1 MYVSSCM
8 LYLYS
13 RRRSTRRHPDGSP
26 SRLWSAAA
34 RRATDTR
41 RRAPVGTPTSSASTS
56 MSGGGDRPP
65 PALDFASFEFD
76 PALALRRDS
85 GAIPPRPRARAL
97 DTVRQCRK
105 LLPASS
111 EGASD
116 GAREASSR
124 GVRLGRDARSFAAQ
138 ARARQRAEK
147 FIEQRERFASGERV
161 FDRLANTKNA
171 RVGPLRVLRD
181 ARERRARVT
190 IVTRHARGVRG
201 VATAYVE
208 AFDKF
213 ANMVLTDVEETYTV
227 RTKTATEKRTTAKLD
242 HRTRHIQQVFLRGE
256 QVVSIS
262 VPSAVAARA
271 P

>member
-1 MYVSSCM
+1 M
-8 LYLYS
+8 LYLVLVLA
-13 RRRSTRRHPDGSP
+13 PVGD
-26 SRLWSAAA
+26 A
-34 RRATDTR
+34 RRDGRMARGTR
-41 RRAPVGTPTSSASTS
+41 RRAPAGTSTSRTSAS
-56 MSGGGDRPP
+56 MSRDDRPP

-76 PALALRRDS
+76 PALALRRDA
-85 GAIPPRPRARAL
+85 GAIPPRHRARAL

-111 EGASD
+111 EGASE
-116 GAREASSR
+116 GARDVSTR
-124 GVRLGRDARSFAAQ
+124 GARLGRDARSFAAQ
-138 ARARQRAEK
+138 ARARQRAGK
-147 FIEQRERFASGERV
+147 FIEQRERFARGERV

-171 RVGPLRVLRD
+171 REGPLRVLRE
-181 ARERRARVT
+181 ARERRSRVT

-213 ANMVLTDVEETYTV
+213 ANMLLTDVEETYTV

-262 VPSAVAARA
+262 VPSAV
-271 P
+271 

>member
-1 MYVSSCM
+1 M
-8 LYLYS
+8 LYLVLVLA
-13 RRRSTRRHPDGSP
+13 PVGD
-26 SRLWSAAA
+26 A
-34 RRATDTR
+34 RRDGRMARGTR
-41 RRAPVGTPTSSASTS
+41 RRAPAGTSTSRTSAS
-56 MSGGGDRPP
+56 MSGEERPP

-76 PALALRRDS
+76 PALALRRDA

-111 EGASD
+111 EGASG
-116 GAREASSR
+116 GARDASTR
-124 GVRLGRDARSFAAQ
+124 GARLGRDARSFASQ
-138 ARARQRAEK
+138 ARARQRAGK
-147 FIEQRERFASGERV
+147 FIEQRERFARGERV

-171 RVGPLRVLRD
+171 REGPLRVLRE
-181 ARERRARVT
+181 ARERRSRVT

-213 ANMVLTDVEETYTV
+213 ANMLLTDVEETYTV

-262 VPSAVAARA
+262 VPSAV
-271 P
+271 

>member
-1 MYVSSCM
+1 
-8 LYLYS
+8 
-13 RRRSTRRHPDGSP
+13 
-26 SRLWSAAA
+26 
-34 RRATDTR
+34 
-41 RRAPVGTPTSSASTS
+41 
-56 MSGGGDRPP
+56 MSGGGDLPP

-105 LLPASS
+105 LLPSSS

-116 GAREASSR
+116 GARDASSR
-124 GVRLGRDARSFAAQ
+124 GARLGRDAHSFAAQ

-147 FIEQRERFASGERV
+147 FIEQRERFAGGERV

-171 RVGPLRVLRD
+171 RDGPLRVLRD

>member
-1 MYVSSCM
+1 MNG
-8 LYLYS
+8 
-13 RRRSTRRHPDGSP
+13 D
-26 SRLWSAAA
+26 
-34 RRATDTR
+34 
-41 RRAPVGTPTSSASTS
+41 
-56 MSGGGDRPP
+56 DRPP

-76 PALALRRDS
+76 PALALRRDA
-85 GAIPPRPRARAL
+85 GAIPPRLRARAL

-111 EGASD
+111 EGASE
-116 GAREASSR
+116 GARDVSTR
-124 GVRLGRDARSFAAQ
+124 GARLGRDARSFAAQ
-138 ARARQRAEK
+138 ARARQRAGK
-147 FIEQRERFASGERV
+147 FIEQRERFARGERV

-171 RVGPLRVLRD
+171 REGPLRVLRE
-181 ARERRARVT
+181 ARERRSRVT

-213 ANMVLTDVEETYTV
+213 ANMLLTDVEETYTV

-262 VPSAVAARA
+262 VPSAV
-271 P
+271 

>member
-171 RVGPLRVLRD
+171 REGPLRVLRD

-242 HRTRHIQQVFLRGE
+242 HRTRQIQQVFLRGE

>member
-116 GAREASSR
+116 GARDASSR

-171 RVGPLRVLRD
+171 REGPLRVLRD

-242 HRTRHIQQVFLRGE
+242 HRTRQIQQVFLRGE

>member
-1 MYVSSCM
+1 MNG
-8 LYLYS
+8 
-13 RRRSTRRHPDGSP
+13 D
-26 SRLWSAAA
+26 
-34 RRATDTR
+34 
-41 RRAPVGTPTSSASTS
+41 
-56 MSGGGDRPP
+56 DRPP

-76 PALALRRDS
+76 PALALRRDA

-105 LLPASS
+105 LLPMSS
-111 EGASD
+111 EGASE
-116 GAREASSR
+116 GARDASTR
-124 GVRLGRDARSFAAQ
+124 GARLGRDARSFAAQ
-138 ARARQRAEK
+138 ARARQRAGK
-147 FIEQRERFASGERV
+147 FIEQRERFARGERV

-171 RVGPLRVLRD
+171 REGPLRVLRE
-181 ARERRARVT
+181 ARERRSRVT

-201 VATAYVE
+201 VATAYLE

-213 ANMVLTDVEETYTV
+213 ANMLLTDVEETYTV

-262 VPSAVAARA
+262 VPSAV
-271 P
+271 